1 MTRLATQAELI
12 KLARI
17 LGVPEQELTFL
28 RPIPQESLRH
38 FRAAVSDFLFDE
50 QRALVRWLANIARWL
65 PSMLSALLARIW
77 FGAELTARMA
87 AELPAWR
94 VANIARFLPTP
105 FLADIATTLDP
116 RCARELVALLPI
128 ERIKEISAELLERKD
143 FVTMG
148 RFVGLLPDDVI
159 SEVAASIP
167 DEGDL
172 IDIVFHIESPNRL
185 DHLVSVLPPERIE
198 AVLTLVSRPE
208 QSARWPSVLALLS
221 YVGFALKRS
230 LGERV
235 VALGDEVL
243 SQVIVAA
250 DEQGLWEDLVPVV
263 ASLSV
268 QAQAKVVKLPEVRE
282 PELLHRILLA
292 IDACRQ
298 WPSMLSLVSHMDE
311 SARDGLALALA
322 RLSRETLERVAY
334 AALLRAQ
341 WHTVFDIVK
350 RLPRPKQLEAIDIME
365 SYLPSL
371 DEETASLLRK
381 LSGTI
386 EQPVT

>member
-1 MTRLATQAELI
+1 MTRLSTQAELI
-12 KLARI
+12 KLART
-17 LGVPEQELTFL
+17 LGVSEQELAFL
-28 RPIPQESLRH
+28 APIPQESLRH

-50 QRALVRWLANIARWL
+50 QRALVRWLANAARWL
-65 PSMLSALLARIW
+65 PSMLSALLARVW
-77 FGAELTARMA
+77 LGASLTARLA

-116 RCARELVALLPI
+116 RCARELVILLPVSQ
-128 ERIKEISAELLERKD
+128 IKAISAELLARQD
-143 FVTMG
+143 YVTMG
-148 RFVGLLPDDVI
+148 RFVGLLPDHVV

-167 DEGDL
+167 NEGDL
-172 IDIVFHIESPNRL
+172 LDIVFHIESPNRL
-185 DHLVSVLPPERIE
+185 DHLINVLPPKRID
-198 AVLTLVSRPE
+198 AVLNLVSQPE

-230 LGERV
+230 LGERLI
-235 VALGDEVL
+235 ALGDSVM

-250 DEQGLWEDLVPVV
+250 DEQGLWEDLIPVV
-263 ASLSV
+263 ASLSPE
-268 QAQAKVVKLPEVRE
+268 AQAKVVKLPEIRE

-298 WPSMLSLVSHMDE
+298 WPAMLSLVAHMDE
-311 SARDGLALALA
+311 NTRDGLALALA
-322 RLSRETLERVAY
+322 NLSRKALERVAY

-341 WHTVFDIVK
+341 WHTVFDIVH
-350 RLPRPKQLEAIDIME
+350 RLPTAKRDEAIDIME

-371 DEETASLLRK
+371 DLETAALLRK
-381 LSGTI
+381 LSAT
-386 EQPVT
+386 V